1 MACEPDDLD
10 TNKLS
15 TIGIVTAF
23 AVAAISYL
31 AAGMYHE
38 RMEEIQVER
47 QTAPSLDHAQE
58 SKAAGQPAGIE
69 DAMREVAG
77 DQ

>member
-1 MACEPDDLD
+1 MACEHDDLD

-23 AVAAISYL
+23 AIAAISYL

-38 RMEEIQVER
+38 RLGEIQSEN
-47 QTAPSLDHAQE
+47 QTAPALDHAQE
-58 SKAAGQPAGIE
+58 AKAAGPPAGIE
-69 DAMREVAG
+69 DAMREVANG
-77 DQ
+77 E

>member
-1 MACEPDDLD
+1 MACEPDELD

-38 RMEEIQVER
+38 RLEEIQTEG
-47 QTAPSLDHAQE
+47 QTAPSLDHAQDA
-58 SKAAGQPAGIE
+58 KAAGPPDGIE

>member
-1 MACEPDDLD
+1 MACEPDELD

-23 AVAAISYL
+23 AIAAISYL

-38 RMEEIQVER
+38 RIEQIQVER
-47 QTAPSLDHAQE
+47 QSAPSLDHAQDA
-58 SKAAGQPAGIE
+58 KTAGQPAGIE
-69 DAMREVAG
+69 GAMREVAG

>member
-1 MACEPDDLD
+1 MACEPDELD
-10 TNKLS
+10 TNTLS

-23 AVAAISYL
+23 AIAAISYL

-38 RMEEIQVER
+38 RIEQIQLEQ
-47 QTAPSLDHAQE
+47 QTGPALDHAQDG
-58 SKAAGQPAGIE
+58 KAAGQPAGIE